1 MLVVKNKSSVMMPVV
16 KTSTTDHMF
25 YNNNNSTSN
34 YLDDLI
40 LSEGHNSSLFDINNT
55 LGHENLANMDDIDDL
70 EDLEDLDDLDDDDD
84 EEDSDDS
91 AGGGDSDEDDDACS
105 STSCSSL
112 NNSSTAS
119 PSSLTTTNTN
129 GSYSSCSTPSKSK
142 HNKKANNGGSGPASV
157 STIVTG
163 GGSKKSKKNQNQGG
177 GVMTLAKQARNS
189 RFNSMGYSSD
199 NPAEKRAFH
208 ILSERQR
215 RNDLKKLFE
224 TLRVNIP
231 TLGDKQK
238 ASKLTILK
246 AAVDHLCEVGNRR
259 ERLHSHFEKEKLR
272 NAQLLQHLKSLQ
284 NEVGNNSNNNSQM
297 SYAPSGFT
305 LINSTHCQSQMA
317 TLAVH

>member
-1 MLVVKNKSSVMMPVV
+1 MLVVKPKSSVMMPVV
-16 KTSTTDHMF
+16 KNDQMF
-25 YNNNNSTSN
+25 YNSNTSTSN

-40 LSEGHNSSLFDINNT
+40 LSESHNSNLFDINNT
-55 LGHENLANMDDIDDL
+55 VDNLAMDDMDEL
-70 EDLEDLDDLDDDDD
+70 EDLDDIDDLDDDDD
-84 EEDSDDS
+84 EDSDDS
-91 AGGGDSDEDDDACS
+91 TGAGDTDDDACS

-129 GSYSSCSTPSKSK
+129 GSYSSCSTPSKGK
-142 HNKKANNGGSGPASV
+142 HGKKALSGAANTAANAS
-157 STIVTG
+157 TG
-163 GGSKKSKKNQNQGG
+163 KKYKKNQSGN
-177 GVMTLAKQARNS
+177 VKQARSS

-259 ERLHSHFEKEKLR
+259 ERLHSHYEKEKLR
-272 NAQLLQHLKSLQ
+272 NTQLLQHLKSLQ
-284 NEVGNNSNNNSQM
+284 NEVSAANNSQQM
-297 SYAPSGFT
+297 SAYAPGFSLT
-305 LINSTHCQSQMA
+305 NSTHCQSQMA